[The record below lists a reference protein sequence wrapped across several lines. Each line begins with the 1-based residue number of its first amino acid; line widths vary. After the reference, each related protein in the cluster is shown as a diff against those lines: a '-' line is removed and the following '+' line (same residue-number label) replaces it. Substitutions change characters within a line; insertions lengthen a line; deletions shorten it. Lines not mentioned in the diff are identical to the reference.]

1 MSKSILEFP
10 LIARTRKNHGLEHAT
25 IHILSKKYPNVS
37 LGGISTPKG
46 FTIIGNVPTEDVAEA
61 AIEALKRLRAGEA
74 ELAQHPNCGTNYV
87 ISGIFAGFGA
97 WLGVVGTGKGFGKK
111 VQRLPIMMFLATL
124 ALILTR
130 RLGPIVQKEITTS
143 SDPGEMELVRVET
156 SLQTNLKFHHIVTK
170 G

>member
-1 MSKSILEFP
+1 MESG
-10 LIARTRKNHGLEHAT
+10 R
-25 IHILSKKYPNVS
+25 
-37 LGGISTPKG
+37 ISTPKG

-111 VQRLPIMMFLATL
+111 VQRLPIMMLLATL

-143 SDPGEMELVRVET
+143 SDPRRNGTGSRGNFIANQFEIPITLSPKADPLHV
-156 SLQTNLKFHHIVTK
+156 
-170 G
+170 

>member
-1 MSKSILEFP
+1 MSNSILEFP
-10 LIARTRKNHGLEHAT
+10 PIARTRRNHGLEHAT
-25 IHILSKKYPNVS
+25 IHVLSKKYPHVS

-74 ELAQHPNCGTNYV
+74 ELAQHPNCGTNFV
-87 ISGIFAGFGA
+87 ISGMFAGFGA
-97 WLGVVGTGKGFGKK
+97 WLGMVGVGKGFGKK
-111 VQRLPIMMFLATL
+111 TRRLPVMMLMATL

-130 RLGPIVQKEITTS
+130 QVGPMVQKEITTTG
-143 SDPGEMELVRVET
+143 DPGEMELVRVET
-156 SLQTNLKFHHIVTK
+156 ALQTNLKIHHIVTK

>member
-1 MSKSILEFP
+1 MSKSILEFSP
-10 LIARTRKNHGLEHAT
+10 IIRTRRNHGLEHAT

-111 VQRLPIMMFLATL
+111 VRRLPIMMLLATL

-130 RLGPIVQKEITTS
+130 RLGPIVQKEITTT
-143 SDPGEMELVRVET
+143 SDPGDMELVRVET